1 MGVTRRGGGPGLLL
15 RAAVVPSRGGRYRL
29 EDGDSD
35 VDDGSDSEGDDET
48 SDEAARRARTS
59 AFVEELVEALSTV
72 VDAHDAEVLKR
83 LEGEEPSKRRRKKAD
98 DDPSGDA
105 RLARCLLRA
114 AGGESTGSTP
124 HAQIFEPPLSKLAR
138 LGRALFGEN
147 GSSEDSS
154 TVKPLVDRLARRS
167 VDVKALG
174 SELKGTRGKRP

>member
-1 MGVTRRGGGPGLLL
+1 MEALAFSL

-72 VDAHDAEVLKR
+72 AAAPRTCSNDSRRAF
-83 LEGEEPSKRRRKKAD
+83 KRRRKKAD

-114 AGGESTGSTP
+114 AERVDGADAPQRGST
-124 HAQIFEPPLSKLAR
+124 
-138 LGRALFGEN
+138 
-147 GSSEDSS
+147 SS
-154 TVKPLVDRLARRS
+154 RS
-167 VDVKALG
+167 WLD
-174 SELKGTRGKRP
+174 

>member
-1 MGVTRRGGGPGLLL
+1 M
-15 RAAVVPSRGGRYRL
+15 
-29 EDGDSD
+29 
-35 VDDGSDSEGDDET
+35 
-48 SDEAARRARTS
+48 
-59 AFVEELVEALSTV
+59 EALSTV
-72 VDAHDAEVLKR
+72 VDAHDADVLKR

-167 VDVKALG
+167 GCKAIG
-174 SELKGTRGKRP
+174 RSWARGTA